1 MSRFACTRRWLSDLE
16 VTPSLLTAQ
25 GHLIDQRQQRILC
38 QPIFLIMTCANFV
51 PCHVPTY
58 FHVPLFLSFPLYS
71 EVGCCCRTFPEMR
84 IYNYAFFP
92 MGNNADVRGKQTKN
106 KTRWRTNKGRVRD
119 WSENDLITLEQVK
132 RQGYIRYL
140 AKSVAF
146 FAGDSLWIPSGE
158 DVHRARSLRNRDHC
172 NIHIYFLFN
181 ISFRFSSRS
190 LYIQMCVVT
199 IFKMT
204 LRINKKYM
212 GIFLYVF
219 KKRKP
224 WHGQLHTPVW
234 SARFYPRFPWLQKWI
249 RVLGKNKNFWRNSY
263 GYNACGRGK
272 MMSIGWLIG
281 ARQISLSYSPWLL
294 NN

>member
-1 MSRFACTRRWLSDLE
+1 MYQRTFMSLCSSLFLFIAKWVVVAEHFRKCGSIITHFFLWETMRTSGENKQKTKPDEEQTREEWEIDPKMTWLPWSKSNGKATS
-16 VTPSLLTAQ
+16 VTLQSRLPSLLVTLFGSPPAKMCTGRGHFATETTA
-25 GHLIDQRQQRILC
+25 
-38 QPIFLIMTCANFV
+38 
-51 PCHVPTY
+51 
-58 FHVPLFLSFPLYS
+58 
-71 EVGCCCRTFPEMR
+71 
-84 IYNYAFFP
+84 IY
-92 MGNNADVRGKQTKN
+92 V
-106 KTRWRTNKGRVRD
+106 
-119 WSENDLITLEQVK
+119 
-132 RQGYIRYL
+132 
-140 AKSVAF
+140 
-146 FAGDSLWIPSGE
+146 
-158 DVHRARSLRNRDHC
+158 
-172 NIHIYFLFN
+172 YFLFN